1 MGTTSSATS
10 AASSYFTGSSAFS
23 SSLQNAINQAV
34 AIASAPITQLTGQ
47 QTTLT
52 NQSDEVTTLNSKFS
66 AVQSD
71 VGAIGQALS
80 SSFNADVS
88 NSSVVSATAGQ
99 GASPGSYTIQ
109 VNTPGSNSTMMTST
123 WNDASGSAETYQ
135 LSVGTKEY
143 SVTPADNSAASV
155 VAAIN
160 SQYGTLVQAT
170 VVNVGSNSSPDDRI
184 ALQSTSLS
192 SDQLDLKDGSGND
205 LAAQQTAGAAA
216 QYEVDQSGNVVS
228 SSSSTINIAP
238 GVTVNLLA
246 KSSSPVT
253 VTVTQDTSALSSA
266 LSTFVTDYN
275 SAVDEVDTNR
285 GQSGGALQGQDI
297 VNQLQRAL
305 AAIGTYSASG
315 GLGLQ
320 DLGLQLGQDG
330 HFTFDSDQ
338 FASTASTNLS
348 GVDTFL
354 GSATGGGFLQTAT
367 NQLTTIE
374 DSTTGLI
381 PTTQTDM
388 QNQLT
393 ALQTQIADKQTQVS
407 DLQTQLTAQMSTA
420 DASISTMEQ
429 QYSYLN
435 EMFQAMQID
444 AQEITG

>member
-1 MGTTSSATS
+1 MGTTSSTS
-10 AASSYFTGSSAFS
+10 TSSYFTGSSAFS

-34 AIASAPITQLTGQ
+34 AIASAPINQLTSQ
-47 QTTLT
+47 QTALT
-52 NQSDEVTTLNSKFS
+52 DQSDEVTTLNSKFT

-71 VGAIGQALS
+71 VEAIGYALS

-88 NSSVVSATAGQ
+88 DSSVVSATAGQ
-99 GASPGSYTIQ
+99 GASPGTYTIQ
-109 VNTPGSNSTMMTST
+109 VNTPGSYSTMMTST
-123 WNDASGSAETYQ
+123 WNAASGSAEIYQ

-143 SVTPADNSAASV
+143 SVTPTDNSAASV
-155 VAAIN
+155 AAAIN
-160 SQYGTLVQAT
+160 SQYGNLVQAT
-170 VVNVGSNSSPDDRI
+170 VVNVGSNSSSDNRI
-184 ALQSTSLS
+184 SLQSTSLS
-192 SDQLDLKDGSGND
+192 TDQIGLDDGSGNN

-228 SSSSTINIAP
+228 SSSPTIDIAP
-238 GVTVNLLA
+238 GVTVTLLA

-266 LSTFVTDYN
+266 LSTFATDYN

-285 GQSGGALQGQDI
+285 GQSGGALQGQNI
-297 VNQLQRAL
+297 VNQLQQAL
-305 AAIGTYSASG
+305 AAIGTYSGSG
-315 GLGLQ
+315 TLGLQ
-320 DLGLQLGQDG
+320 DLGLALGQDG

-338 FASTASTNLS
+338 FASTASSNLS
-348 GVDTFL
+348 GVDAFL
-354 GSATGGGFLQTAT
+354 GSASGGGFLKTAT
-367 NQLTTIE
+367 NQLTAIE
-374 DSTTGLI
+374 NSTTGLI
-381 PTTQTDM
+381 PTTQTDL

-393 ALQTQIADKQTQVS
+393 DLQTQITDKQTQVS

-444 AQEITG
+444 AQEISG